1 MWQRIKRVVRHQWV
15 DDAALRRAMPAD
27 MMKRLQHNITASEQQ
42 HSGEIQVY
50 AEAGL
55 PLSDLW
61 RDEPT
66 AALTRAR
73 ALHLFSILQVWDTA
87 NNNGV
92 LIYLL
97 LAEHA
102 IEIVADRGLSE
113 RVNPHEW
120 QQMVTRMSQAFQ
132 QARFEEGL
140 TQAINEVSALLLEH
154 FPLKA
159 GELNP
164 NERPDHPL
172 LG

>member
-1 MWQRIKRVVRHQWV
+1 MWHRIKRVVRHQWL
-15 DDAALRRAMPAD
+15 DDTALRRAMPAD
-27 MMKRLQHNITASEQQ
+27 MMKRLQESITASEQY

-61 RDEPT
+61 CDEPT

-73 ALHLFSILQVWDTA
+73 ALQLFSTLQVWDTA

-113 RVNPHEW
+113 RVNPYEW
-120 QQMVTRMSQAFQ
+120 QKMVTRMSQAFQ
-132 QARFEEGL
+132 QAQFEEGL
-140 TQAINEVSALLLEH
+140 TQAINEVSTLLRAH

-164 NERPDHPL
+164 NERPDYPL